1 MTESGKEAN
10 TELETGRQVTHVFK
24 YVHIDKD
31 MIGHIG
37 CSLTESEEETD
48 TREKDREKERERE
61 GE

>member
-10 TELETGRQVTHVFK
+10 TELETGRQVTHVFR
-24 YVHIDKD
+24 YVHNDKD

-48 TREKDREKERERE
+48 TREKERERE
-61 GE
+61 RVS